1 MKNETKDLVIAGG
14 IGLLA
19 GAVLHNL
26 LMGRRMAAEALA
38 DGARSTGMQPQGEG
52 TTTVVVYEETDA
64 PDAVISATLVER
76 MRRAEAGGRGGQ
88 DWWLAGGTRPPREY
102 PMTRQSDGRWLARVE
117 PGEYWLTV
125 EARGLPPINSP
136 LVAMPGVRNTVTRTS
151 ATDAGR
157 NAGTMPQ

>member
-19 GAVLHNL
+19 GAVLHHL

-64 PDAVISATLVER
+64 PDAVISANLVER
-76 MRRAEAGGRGGQ
+76 MRRAEADGPV
-88 DWWLAGGTRPPREY
+88 DWVAGATRPPREY

-125 EARGLPPINSP
+125 EARGLPRINSP

-157 NAGTMPQ
+157 NAGTMPR

>member
-38 DGARSTGMQPQGEG
+38 DGARGTGMQPQGEG

-64 PDAVISATLVER
+64 PDAVISANLVER
-76 MRRAEAGGRGGQ
+76 MRRAEADGPV
-88 DWWLAGGTRPPREY
+88 DWVAGATRPPREY

-125 EARGLPPINSP
+125 EARGLPRINSP

-157 NAGTMPQ
+157 NAGTMPR

>member
-19 GAVLHNL
+19 GAVLHHL
-26 LMGRRMAAEALA
+26 LMGRRMAAEVLA
-38 DGARSTGMQPQGEG
+38 DGARGTGMQPQGEG

-64 PDAVISATLVER
+64 PDAVISANLVER
-76 MRRAEAGGRGGQ
+76 MRRAEADGPV
-88 DWWLAGGTRPPREY
+88 DWVAGATRPPREY

-125 EARGLPPINSP
+125 EARGLPRINSP

>member
-1 MKNETKDLVIAGG
+1 MKNETKDLVIAAG

-38 DGARSTGMQPQGEG
+38 DGARGTGMQPQGEG

-64 PDAVISATLVER
+64 PDAVISANLVER
-76 MRRAEAGGRGGQ
+76 MRRAEADGPV
-88 DWWLAGGTRPPREY
+88 DWVAGATRPPREY

-125 EARGLPPINSP
+125 EARGLPRINSP
-136 LVAMPGVRNTVTRTS
+136 LVAMPGVRNTITRTS

-157 NAGTMPQ
+157 NAGTMPR

>member
-64 PDAVISATLVER
+64 PDAVISANLVER
-76 MRRAEAGGRGGQ
+76 MRRAEAEGQ
-88 DWWLAGGTRPPREY
+88 DWFAGATRPPREY

-125 EARGLPPINSP
+125 EARGLPRINSP

-157 NAGTMPQ
+157 NAGTMPR